1 MRVERA
7 HYHGHRRRLRER
19 FLKSG
24 LAGFAE
30 HEVVEMIL
38 TLAIPLRDVKE
49 PAKALLARFGNLRG
63 VMDAP
68 RSELQAVAGVGEVA
82 ATALQVIRAVATLYL
97 QQASEDEPEVLSD
110 PRRLSDFWR
119 MRIGALKHE
128 VFAVAYLDSAGRLL
142 RDGVETLQEGT
153 IDRAAVYPRRV
164 AAAAL
169 RREAAAIVLAH
180 NHPNGLLQPSEHDKL
195 ITRAIVLAAETV
207 GLRVVDHLI
216 VAAQDTFSFRQE
228 GLL

>member
-1 MRVERA
+1 MERP
-7 HYHGHRRRLRER
+7 HYHLHRRRLRER

-24 LAGFAE
+24 VAGFAE
-30 HEVVEMIL
+30 HEVIELIL
-38 TLAIPLRDVKE
+38 TLAIPRRDVKE

-63 VMDAP
+63 VMDAA

-97 QQASEDEPEVLSD
+97 QQASEDEAEALSD

-216 VAAQDTFSFRQE
+216 VAAQDTFSFRQA

>member
-1 MRVERA
+1 MERA
-7 HYHGHRRRLRER
+7 HYHGHRQRLRER

-30 HEVVEMIL
+30 HEVVELLL
-38 TLAIPLRDVKE
+38 TLAIPRRDVKE

-97 QQASEDEPEVLSD
+97 QQASEDEAEALSD

-128 VFAVAYLDSAGRLL
+128 VFAVAYLDSACRLL

-216 VAAQDTFSFRQE
+216 VAAQDTFSFRKE

>member
-1 MRVERA
+1 MERP
-7 HYHGHRRRLRER
+7 HYLDHRQRLRKR
-19 FLKSG
+19 FLKNG

-30 HEVVEMIL
+30 HEVVELLL
-38 TLAIPLRDVKE
+38 TLAIPRKDVKQ

-63 VMDAP
+63 VFDAP
-68 RSELQAVAGVGEVA
+68 LPELQTVAGVGEVT
-82 ATALQVIRAVATLYL
+82 ATALRVMRAAATLYL
-97 QQASEDEPEVLSD
+97 QQASEEAAEVLSD

-164 AAAAL
+164 AEAAL

-180 NHPNGLLQPSEHDKL
+180 NHPNGRLQPSEHDKL
-195 ITRAIVLAAETV
+195 ITRAIVLAAETI

-216 VAAQDTFSFRQE
+216 VSSQGTFSFRKAE
-228 GLL
+228 LL

>member
-1 MRVERA
+1 MERP
-7 HYHGHRRRLRER
+7 HYHDHRKRLRER
-19 FLKSG
+19 FLKNG

-30 HEVVEMIL
+30 HEAVELLL
-38 TLAIPLRDVKE
+38 TLAVPRRDVKQ

-63 VMDAP
+63 VLDAP
-68 RSELQAVAGVGEVA
+68 RAELQAVTGVGEVA
-82 ATALQVIRAVATLYL
+82 ATALHVIRAAATLYL
-97 QQASEDEPEVLSD
+97 QQASEDAPEALTD
-110 PRRLSDFWR
+110 PQLLSDFWR
-119 MRIGALKHE
+119 ARIGALKHE

-164 AAAAL
+164 AQAAL

-180 NHPNGLLQPSEHDKL
+180 NHPNGRLQPSEHDKL
-195 ITRAIVLAAETV
+195 ITRAIVLAAQAI
-207 GLRVVDHLI
+207 GLQVVDHLI
-216 VAAQDTFSFRQE
+216 VAAQDTFSFRQA

>member
-1 MRVERA
+1 MERP
-7 HYHGHRRRLRER
+7 HYHDHRKRLRER
-19 FLKSG
+19 FLKNG

-30 HEVVEMIL
+30 HEVVELLL
-38 TLAIPLRDVKE
+38 TLAIPRLDVKQ

-63 VMDAP
+63 VLDAP
-68 RSELQAVAGVGEVA
+68 RAELQEVAGVGDVA
-82 ATALQVIRAVATLYL
+82 ATALHVIRAAATLYL
-97 QQASEDEPEVLSD
+97 QQASEDAPEVLTD
-110 PRRLSDFWR
+110 PQLLSDFWR
-119 MRIGALKHE
+119 ARIGALKHE

-164 AAAAL
+164 AEAAL

-180 NHPNGLLQPSEHDKL
+180 NHPNGRLQPSEHDKL
-195 ITRAIVLAAETV
+195 ITRAIVLAAQAI

-216 VAAQDTFSFRQE
+216 VAAQDTFSFRQA
-228 GLL
+228 GLLP

>member
-1 MRVERA
+1 MERP
-7 HYHGHRRRLRER
+7 HYHQHRRRLRER

-24 LAGFAE
+24 VAGFAE
-30 HEVVEMIL
+30 HEVIELIL
-38 TLAIPLRDVKE
+38 TLAIPRRDVKE

-97 QQASEDEPEVLSD
+97 QQASEDEAEALSD

-216 VAAQDTFSFRQE
+216 VAAQDTFSFRQA

>member
-1 MRVERA
+1 MERP

-30 HEVVEMIL
+30 HEVVELIL

-180 NHPNGLLQPSEHDKL
+180 NHPNGRLQPSEHDKL

-216 VAAQDTFSFRQE
+216 VAAQDTFSFRKE